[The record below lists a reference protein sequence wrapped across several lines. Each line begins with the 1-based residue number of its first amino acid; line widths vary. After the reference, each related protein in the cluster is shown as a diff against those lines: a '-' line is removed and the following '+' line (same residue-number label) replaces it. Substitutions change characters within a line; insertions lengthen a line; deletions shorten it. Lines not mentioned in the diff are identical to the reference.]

1 MASVNPAPC
10 LLCCARSQGAARS
23 RMSRLAQVH
32 DQKRFAVTVREV
44 AREHGPRRDFRAAGV
59 DQDQAGV
66 GVAHIPFRALRRIGE
81 RRLFQMRI
89 LGQQSRRRGTILGPT
104 AFRAPAAVVDTA
116 RERHIE
122 HRAVDAG
129 LSAGQELHRA
139 NVAGGAP
146 IYWNEIPGRLVFPHP
161 EERAISAFT
170 RVFDA
175 LWRASKDEG
184 RGISGA
190 SFEARADARAPQD
203 EESGRK
209 SHRQSRI
216 SLPLNPSYL
225 LLARQFHEK
234 RKPAA
239 KRQRPLTPT
248 LSPQA
253 GRGSVKAS
261 REGIFIFTSPQWGEV
276 ARRSSEGAKAWRVRG
291 IRRCRFARSVP
302 PLPPRTF
309 GARLPLPTG
318 ERESVTGRKCR
329 VLQRKIIRATLA
341 LPARIR
347 DRCTTSDPIKQD

>member
-1 MASVNPAPC
+1 MASVNRRRAC
-10 LLCCARSQGAARS
+10 SAARAATA
-23 RMSRLAQVH
+23 RRVRECPARQIDDQQRLA
-32 DQKRFAVTVREV
+32 VTLREV
-44 AREHGPRRDFRAAGV
+44 ARERCPRRDFRRRRRRPGSNRRRRRAHSIPCAAP
-59 DQDQAGV
+59 DRRAASLSDADTWP
-66 GVAHIPFRALRRIGE
+66 AIPAAWDNPRPN
-81 RRLFQMRI
+81 RLS
-89 LGQQSRRRGTILGPT
+89 GTSRRRRCR
-104 AFRAPAAVVDTA
+104 ARAP
-116 RERHIE
+116 
-122 HRAVDAG
+122 HRARRGRRRIVRRRGA
-129 LSAGQELHRA
+129 SSA

-203 EESGRK
+203 EEGGRK
-209 SHRQSRI
+209 SRRQSRI

-329 VLQRKIIRATLA
+329 VLQRNK
-341 LPARIR
+341 
-347 DRCTTSDPIKQD
+347 